1 MNDNTLYTIII
12 INIIIMEL
20 SIDADAKMG
29 KHSLFLLQSLIQS
42 LTSVTGSVFC
52 DHFTGIIFK
61 F

>member
-20 SIDADAKMG
+20 SIDADAKVG

-42 LTSVTGSVFC
+42 LKPVVGTVCC
-52 DHFTGIIFK
+52 DHFTGIIF
-61 F
+61 

>member
-20 SIDADAKMG
+20 SIDADAKVG

-42 LTSVTGSVFC
+42 LTSVTGSVCC
-52 DHFTGIIFK
+52 DHFTGIIF
-61 F
+61 